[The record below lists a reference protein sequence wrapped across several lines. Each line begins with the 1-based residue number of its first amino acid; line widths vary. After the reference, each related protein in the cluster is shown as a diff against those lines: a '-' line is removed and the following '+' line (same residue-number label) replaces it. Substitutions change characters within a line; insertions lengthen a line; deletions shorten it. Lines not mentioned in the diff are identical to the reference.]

1 MRASTLPSNRRT
13 VGPYCRSLERGV
25 LGDGINGR
33 SREGK
38 FLRRVEAEL
47 VAHVGGNPSFPQ
59 TLLIRRVSRAM
70 LRLELMDSKL
80 DGPDWTDHDGRVFG
94 GLSNSVRLMLRELG
108 IKHAPASRKLSVLE
122 YLAQQGEE

>member
-1 MRASTLPSNRRT
+1 MRARTLPSNRRT
-13 VGPYCRSLERGV
+13 VGPYCRALQRGV
-25 LGDGINGR
+25 LGDTISGT

-47 VAHVGGNPSFPQ
+47 TQHVGGCPSFPQ

-94 GLSNSVRLMLRELG
+94 GLSTAFGSCCANSVLSLR
-108 IKHAPASRKLSVLE
+108 PPRN
-122 YLAQQGEE
+122 